1 MKLKI
6 NSDTINTEREVE
18 KKEESIY
25 GNYYTLKCGW
35 FVEYDNYFKRWEITT
50 LVDGKYIG
58 RFRENQI
65 LETV

>member
-50 LVDGKYIG
+50 LVNGQYIG
-58 RFRENQI
+58 RFRENEI

>member
-35 FVEYDNYFKRWEITT
+35 FVEYDNHFKRWEITT
-50 LVDGKYIG
+50 LKKGGFIG
-58 RFRENQI
+58 RF
-65 LETV
+65 LEKEITEIT